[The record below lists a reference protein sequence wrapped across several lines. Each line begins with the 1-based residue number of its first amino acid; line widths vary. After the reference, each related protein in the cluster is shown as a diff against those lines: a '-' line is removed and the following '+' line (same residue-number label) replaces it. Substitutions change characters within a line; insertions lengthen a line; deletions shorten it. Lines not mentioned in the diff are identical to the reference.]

1 MAFNEI
7 VIKTSEYRPCIVN
20 GKKALF
26 HKWNEFAKVVEASPL
41 IGGSPAGQIKYTL
54 GMVEYEDGTVEEVL
68 PRHIK
73 FLDHNLF
80 NEIAFNEEVE

>member
-1 MAFNEI
+1 MAFNEV

-26 HKWNEFAKVVEASPL
+26 HRWNEYINVVKES
-41 IGGSPAGQIKYTL
+41 KYIF
-54 GMVEYEDGTVEEVL
+54 GMVEYEDGTVEEVAPHL
-68 PRHIK
+68 IK

-80 NEIAFNEEVE
+80 NEINFNDKVEE